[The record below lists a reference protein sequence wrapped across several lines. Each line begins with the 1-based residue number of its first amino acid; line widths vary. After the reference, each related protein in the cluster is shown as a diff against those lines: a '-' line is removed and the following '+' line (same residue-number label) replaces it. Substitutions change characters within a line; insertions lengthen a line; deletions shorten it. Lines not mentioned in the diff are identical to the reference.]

1 MEKQNNAIGRRKEA
15 VARVYVS
22 KGSGAVT
29 VNGKD
34 YKEYFPLMY
43 LQNQVELP
51 FKTIE
56 GIEGTLDVVVN
67 VQGGGPKGQAEA
79 IKMAIS
85 RALCEIN
92 AEYRPA
98 LKKEGLL
105 RRDSRSVE
113 RKKFGKAKA
122 RRSFQFS
129 KR

>member
-1 MEKQNNAIGRRKEA
+1 MEKQKIAVGRRKEA
-15 VARVYVS
+15 VARVYLS
-22 KGSGAVT
+22 KGSGNIT
-29 VNGKD
+29 VND
-34 YKEYFPLMY
+34 KEYKAYFPIMY

-51 FKTIE
+51 LKTIDAQASFD
-56 GIEGTLDVVVN
+56 IVIN

-85 RALCEIN
+85 RVLCEVN
-92 AEYRPA
+92 PEYRPA
-98 LKKEGLL
+98 LKKDGLL
-105 RRDSRSVE
+105 TRDSRMVE